1 MAKIMDSPKEI
12 GCRIR
17 ALRQKHGKTQTYF
30 ADMLYISPSYLALI
44 ESGKRTPT
52 VEVLAQ
58 ISNLCDVSVD
68 FLLFG
73 KQSSQRDINQK
84 TFQRLT
90 TSYSPADIERSLQ
103 LAEYYLQMESHKKK
117 PV

>member
-1 MAKIMDSPKEI
+1 MAKVLDSPKEI
-12 GCRIR
+12 GSRIR
-17 ALRQKHGKTQTYF
+17 TLRKKHGKTQTYF

-73 KQSSQRDINQK
+73 KTSSQGDKNQK
-84 TFQRLT
+84 TFQRLAAT
-90 TSYSPADIERSLQ
+90 YSSEDIEHSLQ
-103 LAEYYLQMESHKKK
+103 LAEYYLQMESHKK
-117 PV
+117 